1 MNALEQTKC
10 YLMQYIRA
18 QKVAPWVSSMNEV
31 EDRARWALQHL
42 GGMAGDW
49 NTQRPYCYYY
59 YPQRKTNE

>member
-1 MNALEQTKC
+1 
-10 YLMQYIRA
+10 MQYIRA